1 MAQKMQQHQIDSL
14 HQVLQTNLPDSD
26 RVMVLSNLGFA
37 IYPSDTKKARAY
49 TEQSLALAQR
59 IKWKKGIGRAYNVL
73 GLTYRYEDN
82 YPKAL
87 ELYQTALS
95 IRQQAG
101 DSSGAAATL
110 GNIGAL
116 FGVQGNY
123 TEAQRYYEQTLA
135 MHLRHNNLPS
145 AAMLY
150 ADLAEAQWYLKD
162 TVNSL
167 NNYQTSYALAKKT
180 NSHSNLMKT
189 LLQLGH
195 RYLEMG
201 TLNQARAYLQEGLP
215 ICQQL
220 NDQIRLGEFYSTLG
234 RVNLALGDQAGA
246 KGYLELSVATA
257 RAINNRTLETASLL
271 AQTDYYASVGDYR
284 EAYFTHRRHIYLKDS
299 LFGLAQ
305 NKQLLEMQGRYN
317 TEKKEIENQALRRQ
331 TEYAQSTSRLQ
342 WYVMAVGLLGFLGVA
357 GLAAGLQRSRLKMA
371 QLNRTL
377 AVQQTE
383 IVAQNQALEQQKAE
397 ILCQRDAINEK
408 NERLSHQNL
417 KISQSIGVAQT
428 IQAATLPSEL
438 ALQTLL
444 GEYFVLAQPRDV
456 VSGDFYWAKAVGDQ
470 TILVVGDCTGH
481 GVPGAFMALIGSSLL
496 DRIVL
501 AERVTEPALILAALH
516 QALCATFGQAPG
528 AHGHNYGM
536 DAAVCRLRT
545 QAGHTQLSFAGARRP
560 CLYVPGP
567 LGAGTVPVHLLANT
581 RLSVGSTLVEVAA
594 RPAPHGEG
602 TLGPLPPP
610 LEAALHGPENPFKRE
625 VRLPQTG
632 VLSAPLQRE
641 LARISKET
649 SKLAPEAGPQVPS
662 LLAAP
667 ALGQARE
674 QWLVGPGGA
683 VLQRELDLPIG
694 SCFYLTSDGFTDQC
708 NPQREKFGWMRLKHL
723 LAASAHLPMAEQ
735 RARLALALAAFQGT
749 APQRDDLV
757 VVGVRV

>member
-1 MAQKMQQHQIDSL
+1 MQQHQIDSL
-14 HQVLQTNLPDSD
+14 HRLLQSNLPDSD

-37 IYPSDTKKARAY
+37 TYPSDTKKARAY

-59 IKWKKGIGRAYNVL
+59 IKWQKGIGRAYNVL

-82 YPKAL
+82 YQKAL

-101 DSSGAAATL
+101 DSSGVAATL

-116 FGVQGNY
+116 FRVQGNY

-162 TVNSL
+162 TINSL
-167 NNYQTSYALAKKT
+167 KNYQTSYTLAKKT
-180 NSHSNLMKT
+180 NSYSNVMKT

-201 TLNQARAYLQEGLP
+201 KLGQARAYLQEGLP
-215 ICQQL
+215 LCQQL

-234 RVNLALGDQAGA
+234 RVSLAMGAQAEA
-246 KGYLELSVATA
+246 KRYLELSVATA
-257 RAINNRTLETASLL
+257 RAINNRTLEAASLL
-271 AQTDYYASVGDYR
+271 AQTDYFASVGAYR
-284 EAYFTHRRHIYLKDS
+284 EAYFTHRRHTHLKDS

-317 TEKKEIENQALRRQ
+317 TEKKEIENQALRQQ

-342 WYVMAVGLLGFLGVA
+342 WYVIGVGLLGFLGVV
-357 GLAAGLQRSRLKMA
+357 GLAVRLQRSRLKMHA
-371 QLNRTL
+371 L
-377 AVQQTE
+377 
-383 IVAQNQALEQQKAE
+383 NQALATKQHE
-397 ILCQRDAINEK
+397 ILAQNTELQHQKEEIQSQRDAINEK
-408 NERLSHQNL
+408 NELLSHQNL
-417 KISQSIGVAQT
+417 KISQSIGVAQA
-428 IQAATLPSEL
+428 IQVATLPSEP
-438 ALQTLL
+438 ARHALL
-444 GEYFVLAQPRDV
+444 GEHFVLAQPRDV

-501 AERVTEPALILAALH
+501 AEHVTEPALILAALH
-516 QALCATFGQAPG
+516 QALHATFGQVPG
-528 AHGHNYGM
+528 EHGHNYGM
-536 DAAVCRLRT
+536 DAAVCRLRA

-567 LGAGTVPVHLLANT
+567 VAAGAAPVHLLANT
-581 RLSVGSTLVEVAA
+581 RLSVGSTLAEPAA
-594 RPAPHGEG
+594 WPAPHGEG
-602 TLGPLPPP
+602 TLGPLPQP
-610 LEAALHGPENPFKRE
+610 LEAALHGSENPFKRS
-625 VRLPQTG
+625 VRLPPG

-641 LARISKET
+641 LARINQESSKF
-649 SKLAPEAGPQVPS
+649 APDVPPQVPA
-662 LLAAP
+662 LAVP
-667 ALGQARE
+667 ADSGPAQE
-674 QWLVGPGGA
+674 HWLAGPVGP
-683 VLQRELDLPIG
+683 VLQRELTLPAG
-694 SCFYLTSDGFTDQC
+694 SCFYLTSDGYTDQC
-708 NPQREKFGWMRLKHL
+708 NPQREKFGWLRLKNL
-723 LAASAHLPMAEQ
+723 LAASAHLPMNRQQAVL
-735 RARLALALAAFQGT
+735 ASALADFQGT
-749 APQRDDLV
+749 APQRDDIV